1 MKRRTVVIGL
11 DGVPF
16 SLLNN
21 LTRQGVMSHTGKV
34 IARGKFQKMSSSIPE
49 VSSVAWSS
57 IITGENPGQHSIFG
71 FTDLVPKTYQLRF
84 PNFHDLQSQPFWMK
98 NNLRSVLINIP
109 ATYPVKEING
119 IHISGFVSLELE
131 KAVYPR
137 ALIPF
142 LKEID
147 YRLDTNSTLAHK
159 SLDLFVEDLD
169 KTLNAQVALYRHLW
183 NSQPWQ
189 LFFLVFTT
197 TDRLMHFL
205 WKTHRDEG
213 NQYHQ
218 NFLNHFR
225 KIDAVI
231 GEISANL
238 NPEDLLF
245 IISDHGF
252 EDINYHVN
260 INHLLKK
267 EGFLKI
273 TPPTLPPPQGG
284 RNEEGGKEGM
294 DLPIGEETK
303 AFALDPARIYLN
315 HRGKYPKGSVSESEC
330 ETLLKKL
337 TDLFSGLEKDGE
349 KVIRS
354 VYRKEEIYRGPFV
367 EQAPDL
373 ILVGASGFNLKA
385 NFKADQ
391 IYTRDIFTG
400 KHSQDDAF
408 LAVNSPDVALPESL
422 NVCDIPGIIM
432 G

>member
-1 MKRRTVVIGL
+1 MKRRTVIIGL

-16 SLLNN
+16 SLIGD
-21 LTRQGVMSHTGKV
+21 LTRQGVMSHTGKI
-34 IARGKFQKMSSSIPE
+34 IAQGKFQKMDSSIPE
-49 VSSVAWSS
+49 ISSVAWSS
-57 IITGENPGQHSIFG
+57 IITGKNPGQHSIFG
-71 FTDLVPKTYQLRF
+71 FTDLVPKTYRLRF
-84 PNFHDLQSQPFWMK
+84 PNFHDLQNQPFWIK
-98 NNLRSVLINIP
+98 DGLQSVLINIP
-109 ATYPVKEING
+109 ATYPVQEING
-119 IHISGFVSLELE
+119 AHISGFVSLKLE
-131 KAVYPR
+131 KAVYPK

-159 SLDLFVEDLD
+159 SLDLFLEDLD
-169 KTLNAQVALYRHLW
+169 KTLNAQIALYRHLW
-183 NSQPWQ
+183 NSPSWQ

-205 WKTHRDEG
+205 WKANQDEQ

-252 EDINYHVN
+252 EGINYHVN
-260 INHLLKK
+260 INHLLK
-267 EGFLKI
+267 
-273 TPPTLPPPQGG
+273 
-284 RNEEGGKEGM
+284 EEGLLKTEIPKEGM
-294 DLPIGEETK
+294 DLPIGKETK

-315 HRGKYPKGSVSESEC
+315 RQGKYPQGSVSESEC

-337 TDLFSGLEKDGE
+337 ADLFSGLEKDGK

-354 VYRKEEIYRGPFV
+354 VYRKEEIYHGPFL

-391 IYTRDIFTG
+391 IYSRDIFTG

-408 LAVNSPDVALPESL
+408 LAVNSPGVALPESL
-422 NVCDIPGIIM
+422 NVCDIPGITM
-432 G
+432 GQHPLVVFPQRPS